1 MSNVERLTITLTA
14 DMAQAVRGGVDS
26 GAYASASE
34 VIREALRDWRHKR
47 QMQAR
52 QLAELQADVRAG
64 LDDIAAGR
72 MSDFD
77 AEEII
82 QHGRARSAERSP
94 SR

>member
-14 DMAQAVRGGVDS
+14 EMAQAVRVGVDS

-52 QLAELQADVRAG
+52 QLAELQADVRTG

-72 MSDFD
+72 VSGFD